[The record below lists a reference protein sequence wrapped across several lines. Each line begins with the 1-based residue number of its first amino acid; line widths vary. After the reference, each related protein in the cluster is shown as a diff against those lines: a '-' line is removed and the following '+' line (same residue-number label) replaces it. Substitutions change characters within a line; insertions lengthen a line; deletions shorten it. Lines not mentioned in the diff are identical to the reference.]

1 MKYKIL
7 YIKELIL
14 SNSFTNLII
23 NLDLFKFFYLLF
35 LALGFKMSITLIR
48 SRRRLVQA
56 NSYNSPHHRKN
67 KKLLATTQA
76 ERAQRNREKKRAQLD
91 KLKNKNKPKAKKRP
105 KRAKMPYRFKY
116 YQFQDYKF
124 KDELE
129 ELEEIN

>member
-1 MKYKIL
+1 
-7 YIKELIL
+7 
-14 SNSFTNLII
+14 
-23 NLDLFKFFYLLF
+23 
-35 LALGFKMSITLIR
+35 MSITLIR

-67 KKLLATTQA
+67 K
-76 ERAQRNREKKRAQLD
+76 RAQLD
-91 KLKNKNKPKAKKRP
+91 RLKNKNKPKAKKRP

>member
-1 MKYKIL
+1 
-7 YIKELIL
+7 
-14 SNSFTNLII
+14 
-23 NLDLFKFFYLLF
+23 
-35 LALGFKMSITLIR
+35 MSITLIR

-67 KKLLATTQA
+67 KKLLA
-76 ERAQRNREKKRAQLD
+76 KRAQLD
-91 KLKNKNKPKAKKRP
+91 RLKNKNKPKAKKRP

>member
-1 MKYKIL
+1 
-7 YIKELIL
+7 
-14 SNSFTNLII
+14 
-23 NLDLFKFFYLLF
+23 
-35 LALGFKMSITLIR
+35 MSITLIR

-67 KKLLATTQA
+67 KKLLATTQG
-76 ERAQRNREKKRAQLD
+76 
-91 KLKNKNKPKAKKRP
+91 
-105 KRAKMPYRFKY
+105 AKMPYRFKY

>member
-1 MKYKIL
+1 
-7 YIKELIL
+7 
-14 SNSFTNLII
+14 
-23 NLDLFKFFYLLF
+23 
-35 LALGFKMSITLIR
+35 MSISVIR
-48 SRRRLVQA
+48 SRRRMIHSNA
-56 NSYNSPHHRKN
+56 YKSPHHRKN
-67 KKLLATTQA
+67 KKLMAKSQA

-91 KLKNKNKPKAKKRP
+91 RLKNKNKPKAKKRP

>member
-1 MKYKIL
+1 
-7 YIKELIL
+7 
-14 SNSFTNLII
+14 
-23 NLDLFKFFYLLF
+23 
-35 LALGFKMSITLIR
+35 MSITLIR

-56 NSYNSPHHRKN
+56 NSYNSPHHR
-67 KKLLATTQA
+67 
-76 ERAQRNREKKRAQLD
+76 
-91 KLKNKNKPKAKKRP
+91 